1 MMGDGKWVYSMSSMF
16 RVISIVSIVSMFSII
31 SNCRIRIL
39 ELSIWH
45 LVLGIEYWVFSGE
58 AAPDAKCPVLHAPVP
73 PSCSSTDLPYLFVNP
88 PSPNLVFAPFV
99 SLLLNKWLVNR

>member
-58 AAPDAKCPVLHAPVP
+58 AAPDAKCSVLHAPVP
-73 PSCSSTDLPYLFVNP
+73 PSSSSGAS
-88 PSPNLVFAPFV
+88 PSSVV
-99 SLLLNKWLVNR
+99 KKNKTLIHKEVKEGNGGLTA